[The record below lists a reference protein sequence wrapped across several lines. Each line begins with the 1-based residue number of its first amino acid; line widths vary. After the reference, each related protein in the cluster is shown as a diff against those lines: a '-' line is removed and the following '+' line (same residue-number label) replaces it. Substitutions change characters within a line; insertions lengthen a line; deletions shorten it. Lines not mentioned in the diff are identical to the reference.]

1 MKRKEIKQKAKK
13 VMKRHYGL
21 LIVICLLSALLAG
34 ELSNTF
40 SIVQTSNESA
50 SLPSR

>member
-13 VMKRHYGL
+13 VMKRYYGL

-34 ELSNTF
+34 GLSRTF
-40 SIVQTSNESA
+40 STVQISN
-50 SLPSR
+50 